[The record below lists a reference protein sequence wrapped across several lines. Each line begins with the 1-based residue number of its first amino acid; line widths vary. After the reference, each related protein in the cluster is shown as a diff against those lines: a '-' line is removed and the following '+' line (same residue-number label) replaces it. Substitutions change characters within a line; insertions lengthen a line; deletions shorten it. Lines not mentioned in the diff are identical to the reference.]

1 MIENKPKLY
10 LYKLRDN
17 AVTPT
22 YGTNDSACFDIAAAF
37 DADIPIT
44 IYDCHNQKRTHFGD
58 VIWIDAGER
67 ALIPTGWIFGIPE
80 GYSMR
85 IHPRSGLSLK
95 NGIVL
100 ANAEAVIDADYINET
115 FIMLHNI
122 SSEVFKI
129 ETGMR
134 LAQGELVEKIDHSFE
149 IKYNTLPQET
159 TRSGGLGS
167 TGI

>member
-1 MIENKPKLY
+1 MIENLPKLY

-17 AVTPT
+17 AVVPT
-22 YGTNDSACFDIAAAF
+22 YGTKDSACFDISAAF
-37 DADIPIT
+37 DPDIPVLV
-44 IYDCHNQKRTHFGD
+44 YGQDNQKRTNFGN
-58 VIWIDAGER
+58 ILYIEPGER
-67 ALIPTGWIFGIPE
+67 VLVPTGWIFGIPE

-95 NGIVL
+95 DGIVL

-115 FIMLHNI
+115 FIMLTNI
-122 SSEVFKI
+122 SSKI
-129 ETGMR
+129 FTVEPGMR
-134 LAQGELVEKIDHSFE
+134 LAQGELVEKIDHTFE

-167 TGI
+167 TGV